1 MDLGKVISNFRE
13 ELTEIEKKISHP
25 EKLQQKEYIIL
36 SKRYSFLKDIDEP
49 SKEYLKL
56 EKTIKEDNEIL
67 NNGEE
72 QELMEICKEELPSL
86 KEKLRE
92 IEFKLISKLIPAT
105 KEDERNVIMEI
116 RAGTG
121 GDEAAL
127 FAADLFRMYSKFAE
141 YRKWKVETLNFTP
154 TGMGGFKDVILRISG
169 TNAYNFLKYES
180 GVHRVQRIPQTESQG
195 RLHTSA
201 VTIAVLPEAED
212 VEVVINPEDI
222 RVDVYRSSGPGG
234 QSVNTT
240 DSAVRIT
247 HVASGIVITCQDEK
261 SQLQNK
267 IKAMLILR
275 TKLYDVE
282 RQKEETKRDSMRKSM
297 IGSGDRSE
305 KIRTYNFPQNRVTDH
320 RIKLTLYKLEFIM
333 NGDIEEIIEKLRYA
347 DNLQQLEHIGK
358 K

>member
-1 MDLGKVISNFRE
+1 MDLGKIISNFRE
-13 ELTEIEKKISHP
+13 ELVETEKKVSHP
-25 EKLQQKEYIIL
+25 EKLQQKEFIIL
-36 SKRYSFLKDIDEP
+36 SKRYSFLKNIDKL

-67 NNGEE
+67 NNEEE

-86 KEKLRE
+86 KEKLKG
-92 IEFKLISKLIPAT
+92 IEFKLIKELIPPT
-105 KEDERNVIMEI
+105 KDDERNVIMEI

-127 FAADLFRMYSKFAE
+127 FAADLFRMYSKFTE
-141 YRKWKVETLNFTP
+141 YKKWRIETLNFTP
-154 TGMGGFKDVILRISG
+154 TGMGGFKDITLRISG
-169 TNAYNFLKYES
+169 NNAYNFLKYES

-247 HVASGIVITCQDEK
+247 HITSGIVITCQDEK

-275 TKLYDVE
+275 AKLYDNE
-282 RQKEETKRDSMRKSM
+282 RQKEEKKRDSIRKSM